1 MTKRKKLNRLQLET
15 VMLRGPPGNYI
26 YYANAITVVKFS
38 ILPIKVLLTVIKC

>member
-26 YYANAITVVKFS
+26 YYANAITVCEIFYSSHKGLANS
-38 ILPIKVLLTVIKC
+38 N